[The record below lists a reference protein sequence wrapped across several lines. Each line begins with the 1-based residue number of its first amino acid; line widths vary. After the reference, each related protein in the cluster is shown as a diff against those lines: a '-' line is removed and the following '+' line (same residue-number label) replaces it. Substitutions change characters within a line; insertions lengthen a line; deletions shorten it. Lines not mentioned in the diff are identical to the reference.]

1 MEKPKGK
8 LVLQTLAM
16 PAHANP
22 NGDIFGGWIMSQMDL
37 GAGIAAKRCSHSRV
51 VTIAVDSMV
60 FKRPVAVGNS
70 VHVYANII
78 KVGNTSMRIEI
89 EVYAQSWDTDNMW
102 KVTEA
107 IFTFVAIDVHGNP
120 QTVKH

>member
-1 MEKPKGK
+1 MEKPKGN

-37 GAGIAAKRCSHSRV
+37 GASIAAKRCSHSRV
-51 VTIAVDSMV
+51 VTVAVDSMV
-60 FKRPVAVGNS
+60 FKHPVAVGNS
-70 VHVYANII
+70 VHVYANILKI
-78 KVGNTSMRIEI
+78 GHTSMQIEI
-89 EVYAQSWDTDNMW
+89 EVFAQSWDTDKMW

-107 IFTFVAIDVHGNP
+107 VFTFVAVDVNGKPHV
-120 QTVKH
+120 VKP

>member
-1 MEKPKGK
+1 MEQPKGD

-78 KVGNTSMRIEI
+78 KVGNTSMQIEI
-89 EVYAQSWDTDNMW
+89 EVYAQSWDNDNMW

-107 IFTFVAIDVHGNP
+107 IFTFVAIDVNGKP
-120 QTVKH
+120 QAVKR